1 MTDLRLDPATHDLA
15 IQDGDLVLI
24 DTEEYL
30 CEQSVK
36 VILKAFT
43 GEFFLHADFGVPW
56 LESEE
61 GSNPLL
67 GKSSQSYVDSKI
79 RGAILSSPH
88 VLEITRYDSTFNA
101 ADGARELTV
110 EVLSGSGPITIT
122 DIRLPV

>member
-1 MTDLRLDPATHDLA
+1 MTDLRLDPATHDLV

-36 VILKAFT
+36 VILKTFA
-43 GEFFLHADFGVPW
+43 GEFFLHTDFGVPW

-67 GKSSQSYVDSKI
+67 GKSSQSYVDSAIK
-79 RGAILSSPH
+79 GAILSSPH
-88 VLEITRYDSTFNA
+88 VLEIIRYESSFDAVT
-101 ADGARELTV
+101 GARDTTV
-110 EVLSGSGPITIT
+110 EVLSRSGPITIT